1 MRRIYPPVDKVP
13 KPREGAEKRKEEPN
27 RMERKWRL
35 GEDLDRGDNLLDEIT
50 FSEVITTVHC
60 NCKIVTEDAIRNEV
74 KHILEIRMQDMKY
87 LLENNIDVIAEE
99 AMKGRH

>member
-1 MRRIYPPVDKVP
+1 MRRTYPPVDKAP
-13 KPREGAEKRKEEPN
+13 KPRGAAEKRKDESE

-35 GEDLDRGDNLLDEIT
+35 GEDLDRGDNLFDEIT

-60 NCKIVTEDAIRNEV
+60 NCKIVTADAIRKEV

-87 LLENNIDVIAEE
+87 LLENNLDVIAEE
-99 AMKGRH
+99 AMKGRY

>member
-1 MRRIYPPVDKVP
+1 MKGEDQV
-13 KPREGAEKRKEEPN
+13 
-27 RMERKWRL
+27 ERKWRL
-35 GEDLDRGDNLLDEIT
+35 GEDLDRGDNLLDGIT

-60 NCKIVTEDAIRNEV
+60 NCKIVTADAIRSEV

-99 AMKGRH
+99 AMKGRY